1 MAETDG
7 KPNMVE
13 EDRKIDLAIKRLH
26 RDLANQYDMRL
37 EKAEKDASKARS
49 EVQDAR
55 DDAASARAGMKI
67 VEERLTKTLEDKA
80 VEIGRVSEKARND
93 VEEALRTVNDLW
105 KGIEGSR
112 GEINRI
118 ESEIRESM
126 DKSNTESSQNDIA
139 IQERLQKSFDERI
152 SELKKALTHLSLSLE
167 DRISPLE
174 KTAEK
179 HGTDITQGLIVLRN
193 EMVER
198 VNTAI
203 SKSEEAMK
211 AVRESREHE
220 TPKSEQLASMSKRL
234 DSMNVAIDEMR
245 ETIDSVESQE
255 NPIMVQVEGLKNEIS
270 DLRQQ
275 VQSFN
280 DNRDRLIDEG
290 LKRLEENDLS
300 ANRALRDEI
309 LDRMDKGDNRVTEL
323 FATLDAQMKDS
334 SAIIGKMKDDLRMIH
349 QSIESES
356 LVEAK

>member
-1 MAETDG
+1 M
-7 KPNMVE
+7 
-13 EDRKIDLAIKRLH
+13 
-26 RDLANQYDMRL
+26 
-37 EKAEKDASKARS
+37 
-49 EVQDAR
+49 
-55 DDAASARAGMKI
+55 
-67 VEERLTKTLEDKA
+67 
-80 VEIGRVSEKARND
+80 
-93 VEEALRTVNDLW
+93 
-105 KGIEGSR
+105 
-112 GEINRI
+112 
-118 ESEIRESM
+118 
-126 DKSNTESSQNDIA
+126 
-139 IQERLQKSFDERI
+139 
-152 SELKKALTHLSLSLE
+152 THLSLSLE